1 MQLQEKQMRSNQ
13 VGDLFARAGTG
24 AKAQSGMGFGYAVA
38 ITMDPI
44 AAGNHRGEGSFG
56 WGGAGGTMSWV
67 DPEHELV
74 AVRMMQQEK
83 GGDFA
88 EAVARSLIA

>member
-1 MQLQEKQMRSNQ
+1 
-13 VGDLFARAGTG
+13 
-24 AKAQSGMGFGYAVA
+24 MGFGYAVA

-74 AVRMMQQEK
+74 AVRMMQL
-83 GGDFA
+83 A
-88 EAVARSLIA
+88 ELSLRKDLDSF